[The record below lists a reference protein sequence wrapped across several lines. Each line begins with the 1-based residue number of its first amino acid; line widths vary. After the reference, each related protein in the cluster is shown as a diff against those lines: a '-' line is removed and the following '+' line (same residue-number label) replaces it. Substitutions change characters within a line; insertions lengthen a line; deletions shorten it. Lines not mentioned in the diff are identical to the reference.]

1 MPSYLDLTVTII
13 VLVSGLLA
21 LLRGFTREVLAVL
34 SWVAAAA
41 AAYYLHPLVVPYV
54 KPYVPKDNLAVYA
67 GAAVVFFAT
76 LIVVSLV
83 TVKLSDLILD
93 SKIGALD
100 RTLGFLFGAARGL
113 LLAVVAFLFYD
124 WLVPEAS
131 QPDWV
136 KTARTK
142 PVLQASGDR
151 LREFL
156 PDDIDGIV
164 AKLKTKK
171 GGGGSEE
178 PPAEQDNDAGKPSDS
193 GEATADKRTE
203 LTNPYAGATYGA
215 NDQQKLDALAAGR
228 KLR

>member
-13 VLVSGLLA
+13 VLASGLLA

-41 AAYYLHPLVVPYV
+41 AAYYLYPFVVPYV
-54 KPYVPKDNLAVYA
+54 QPYVAKENLQGYAA
-67 GAAVVFFAT
+67 GAIVFFAT

-156 PDDIDGIV
+156 PDDIDGLV

-171 GGGGSEE
+171 GGAGEE
-178 PPAEQDNDAGKPSDS
+178 PPAEPETDSARPSDAG
-193 GEATADKRTE
+193 EAAADKRTE
-203 LTNPYAGATYGA
+203 LTNPPGGATYGA
-215 NDQQKLDALAAGR
+215 NEQQKLDALAAGR

>member
-171 GGGGSEE
+171 GGGSEE
-178 PPAEQDNDAGKPSDS
+178 PPAEQDNDAGRPSDS

-203 LTNPYAGATYGA
+203 LTNPHAGATYGA